1 MQFCLNTYHFR
12 TSNPVLT
19 VHYREQVQS
28 KYETDV
34 LCLHTFLMLHETAG
48 LDVHA
53 GGKELHYSALHPGAE
68 NEEQIS
74 PATASRRP
82 FHLPADTLGL
92 PL

>member
-1 MQFCLNTYHFR
+1 
-12 TSNPVLT
+12 
-19 VHYREQVQS
+19 
-28 KYETDV
+28 
-34 LCLHTFLMLHETAG
+34 MLHETAG